1 MRTIRTDLA
10 VEAHEYYT
18 GSGQRAIA
26 GVETE
31 QSRTDGC
38 EITRVKIVSK
48 EGEDALHKPQGE
60 YITVEIRDMMRL
72 SAAGKEAVG
81 AVVGRQIRELLN
93 RCGIAEEDEILVVG
107 LGNWDI
113 TPDALG
119 PKTVSKLIV
128 TRHLLEYIP
137 EMPKGGT
144 RSVCAVSPGVLG
156 ITGMETGEMVSG
168 LTQRVKPKAVIA
180 VDALASRSTKRIGV
194 TIQMSDTGISPGSG
208 IGNRRKELTRHTL
221 GIPVI
226 AVGVPMVV
234 DAATVAEDAL
244 ESVLEQE
251 GGAEMLSEQFR
262 REPSEKRYEQIRQS
276 LGEDLREMMVT
287 PKEVDAMVEEI
298 SDVLRE
304 GIHQGIYSA
313 EFLSRIS

>member
-18 GSGQRAIA
+18 GNGQRAIA
-26 GVETE
+26 GVETA
-31 QSRTDGC
+31 QSQADGC

-48 EGEDALHKPQGE
+48 EGEKALHKPQGE
-60 YITVEIRDMMRL
+60 YITVEIRDMLRL
-72 SAAGKEAVG
+72 STAGKEAVG
-81 AVVGRQIRELLN
+81 AVLGRQIGELLN
-93 RCGIAEEDEILVVG
+93 RCGIDKEDEILVVG

-128 TRHLLEYIP
+128 TRHLLEYMP
-137 EMPKGGT
+137 EAVGVGT

-168 LTQRVKPKAVIA
+168 LIQRVKPKAVIA
-180 VDALASRSTKRIGV
+180 IDALASRSTKRIGV
-194 TIQMSDTGISPGSG
+194 TVQMSDTGISPGSG

-244 ESVLEQE
+244 ESVLEQA
-251 GGAEMLSEQFR
+251 GGEAVLSEQLR
-262 REPSEKRYEQIRQS
+262 RESAERRYEQIRQFM
-276 LGEDLREMMVT
+276 GKELREMMVT

-304 GIHQGIYSA
+304 GIHRGVYSA
-313 EFLSRIS
+313 EFLRHIS